1 MTDAEIPVWLQA
13 LGVVGVLAFI
23 IGIVTWMMREA
34 RKEFRLIRVF
44 AVTFLAFLSSVPFVA
59 GFWWFAP
66 QSADRQ
72 NPWLLM
78 AIFVPI
84 FLLEAWGISLI
95 LRRRRRNQNDDTSCS
110 YVGGR

>member
-23 IGIVTWMMREA
+23 VGIVTWLMREA

-44 AVTFLAFLSSVPFVA
+44 AVTFMAFLCSLPFLA

-66 QSADRQ
+66 QSVGRQ
-72 NPWLLM
+72 NPRLLM

-84 FLLEAWGISLI
+84 FLLEAWGIGLI
-95 LRRRRRNQNDDTSCS
+95 LRRRGRAHRRDKW
-110 YVGGR
+110 V